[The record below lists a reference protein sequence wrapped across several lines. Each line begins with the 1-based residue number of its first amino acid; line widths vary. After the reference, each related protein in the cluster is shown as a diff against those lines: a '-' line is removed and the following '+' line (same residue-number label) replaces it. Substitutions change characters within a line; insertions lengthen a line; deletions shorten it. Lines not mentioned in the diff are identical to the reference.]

1 VLPALLWSTET
12 FSGVIFVIVNT
23 FFGLGS
29 IPHREIIDL
38 SNFSKGTLNHA
49 LLRVQHHFKF
59 TQVVEGVCQV
69 RDESFIFLSLSD
81 HVINVC
87 FNVGPKLTMETFLYA
102 PLVRC
107 PSTFESEQ
115 HYCIIKSLKWSD
127 EGYLN
132 LIFDLEGNLIIP

>member
-1 VLPALLWSTET
+1 VLPALLWSTGT
-12 FSGVIFVIVNT
+12 FSGAIFVIVNT

-49 LLRVQHHFKF
+49 LLR
-59 TQVVEGVCQV
+59 VVEGVCQV

-102 PLVRC
+102 PLVCC